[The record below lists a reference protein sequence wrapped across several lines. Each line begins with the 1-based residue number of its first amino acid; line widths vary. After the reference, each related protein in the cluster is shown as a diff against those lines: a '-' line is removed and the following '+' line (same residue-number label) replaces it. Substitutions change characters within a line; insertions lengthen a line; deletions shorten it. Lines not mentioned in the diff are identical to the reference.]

1 MAIGMANDHL
11 SSECEA
17 LEVARREMAQAQ
29 AALAETQKRADGLA
43 ALLEQER
50 TTLGANFIA
59 LGHHAADVSE
69 DVLLRLTRGESIGTL
84 LVANTHKMQ
93 ARKQWIA
100 DHLQLRGSVTVDA
113 GAVSKLRDEGKSLLP
128 IGMITVEGDFSRGEV
143 IAVRDENGVEIARGL
158 ASYAS
163 AEARLLCRKSSSEIE
178 SLLGYSAGPEI
189 MHRDN
194 MVVAG
199 H

>member
-1 MAIGMANDHL
+1 
-11 SSECEA
+11 
-17 LEVARREMAQAQ
+17 
-29 AALAETQKRADGLA
+29 
-43 ALLEQER
+43 
-50 TTLGANFIA
+50 
-59 LGHHAADVSE
+59 
-69 DVLLRLTRGESIGTL
+69 
-84 LVANTHKMQ
+84 MQ

-128 IGMITVEGDFSRGEV
+128 IMSMIAVEGDFSRGEV
-143 IAVRDENGVEIARGL
+143 IAVRDEDGVEIARGL
-158 ASYAS
+158 ASAS

-178 SLLGYSAGPEI
+178 SLLGYSAGPEM